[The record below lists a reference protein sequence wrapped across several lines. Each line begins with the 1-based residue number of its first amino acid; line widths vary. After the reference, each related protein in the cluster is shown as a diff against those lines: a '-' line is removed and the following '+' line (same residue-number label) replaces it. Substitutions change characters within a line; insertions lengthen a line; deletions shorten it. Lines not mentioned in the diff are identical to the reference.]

1 MLPSIAKKLKAY
13 NINSQEECKKGAN
26 CGKGKSF
33 KRLISFKGKKKP
45 SHPGP
50 GVKTKSEKYVSVPT
64 KTVETEVVTGKVAG
78 GAAGNFPGIAKV
90 ETYESTP
97 VMTAGEEAGL
107 EETQKTKGRETAYK
121 LHKKKKT
128 VTY

>member
-26 CGKGKSF
+26 CGEGKSF
-33 KRLISFKGKKKP
+33 KRLISFKGKKK
-45 SHPGP
+45 
-50 GVKTKSEKYVSVPT
+50 KKSFDGEYKHTDKYVPKPT
-64 KTVETEVVTGKVAG
+64 PTVETQVVTGKVAG
-78 GAAGNFPGIAKV
+78 GAAPNYPGVAKV

-97 VMTAGEEAGL
+97 VMNAGEEAGL
-107 EETQKTKGRETAYK
+107 EETQKTKGRETSYK